1 MIYANSDDEVFIM
14 GNETMQKQKAGNNFF
29 TLKVKM
35 LIISLLPMLIALVGN
50 LLVCN
55 IGLKNSL
62 QPEVLAKISKYLI
75 ISMVVLMIIT
85 AVVVRFVTWELV
97 NSLNRSIDVLDE
109 ATRGNLT
116 ASLASRDLNRKDEMG
131 NLARHT
137 NDVLRSLAKLIAK
150 IGTTS
155 DVIVAASEKLEKM
168 TNQTSNASDD
178 VARSMTD
185 MANGAT
191 AQASETANVSDAVIQ
206 IGEGIEQTSMA
217 VQNLISNADAMKM
230 AGQAGVESVED
241 LEGISEKVKK
251 QIAVIYQQT
260 NTTNESAQEIHKAT
274 ELIASIAN
282 ETNLLAL
289 NASIEAARAGES
301 GRGFAVVAEQI
312 KNLAEQSNQSAKTI
326 EGIIKNL
333 LEESEQAVKTMNT
346 VDAIIGLQADKVDA
360 TKRVFDKVN
369 NGILVTIEGVDSIA
383 NNTQTLAN
391 AKNQVMGSVES
402 LSAIA
407 EQNAAATQETAASA
421 EELSATI
428 SEIKEATRR
437 LYGVSDELT
446 GELNMFQIY

>member
-1 MIYANSDDEVFIM
+1 MENEMIQEV
-14 GNETMQKQKAGNNFF
+14 KQKAKKRFF

-35 LIISLLPMLIALVGN
+35 MMIAIVPIIVALAA
-50 LLVCN
+50 
-55 IGLKNSL
+55 I
-62 QPEVLAKISKYLI
+62 
-75 ISMVVLMIIT
+75 IIT
-85 AVVVRFVTWELV
+85 CLIDLNGKIEAKELSSLIQRIAIVLVVVIVIVAVTIRFMMWEFV
-97 NSLNRSIDVLDE
+97 NSLNRTIEVLDSA
-109 ATRGNLT
+109 ATGNLT
-116 ASLASRDLNRKDEMG
+116 STLSAKDTSRKDEMG
-131 NLARHT
+131 NLAQHT
-137 NDVLRSLAKLIAK
+137 NDVIKSLCKLIAK
-150 IGTTS
+150 VGTTS
-155 DVIVAASEKLEKM
+155 DVIVSASERLDKM
-168 TNQTSNASDD
+168 ADQTSNASDD
-178 VARSMTD
+178 VARSMSD

-191 AQASETANVSDAVIQ
+191 AQASETQSVSDAVMQ
-206 IGEGIEQTSMA
+206 IGEGIEQTTEA
-217 VQNLISNADAMKM
+217 VQNLIHNADAMKK

-241 LEGISEKVKK
+241 LESISEKVKG
-251 QIAVIYQQT
+251 QIAVIYKQT

-346 VDAIIGLQADKVDA
+346 VDAIIGLQADKVD
-360 TKRVFDKVN
+360 TTRRVFDKVN
-369 NGILVTIEGVDSIA
+369 NGLQVTIQGVESIA
-383 NNTQTLAN
+383 SNTEILAE
-391 AKNQVMGSVES
+391 AKGRVMSSVES

-407 EQNAAATQETAASA
+407 EENAASTEETAASA
-421 EELSATI
+421 EELAATI
-428 SEIKEATRR
+428 SEIKEAASR

>member
-1 MIYANSDDEVFIM
+1 ME
-14 GNETMQKQKAGNNFF
+14 NEAKKRNFF
-29 TLKVKM
+29 TLKTKIM
-35 LIISLLPMLIALVGN
+35 LLAMIPMLVAVLAVAFF
-50 LLVCN
+50 CM
-55 IGLKNSL
+55 IGLKGEI
-62 QPEVLAKISKYLI
+62 PKEALAKLNTRMVPVVIVLI
-75 ISMVVLMIIT
+75 VGTVV
-85 AVVVRFVTWELV
+85 AVRLAAWEIV
-97 NSLNRSIDVLDE
+97 NSLNRTIAVLDSA
-109 ATRGNLT
+109 ATGNLT
-116 ASLASRDLNRKDEMG
+116 AAIPSKDMKRLDEMG

-137 NDVLRSLAKLIAK
+137 DEVIKSLAKLIAK
-150 IGTTS
+150 VGTTS
-155 DVIVAASEKLEKM
+155 DVIVNASEKLEKM
-168 TNQTSNASDD
+168 ANQTSNASDD
-178 VARSMTD
+178 VARSMSD

-191 AQASETANVSDAVIQ
+191 LQASETQNVSEAILQ
-206 IGEGIEQTSMA
+206 IGDGIEQTSAA
-217 VQNLISNADAMKM
+217 VQNLMNNADAMKR

-241 LEGISEKVKK
+241 LEGISEKVKA

-326 EGIIKNL
+326 EAIIKNL

-346 VDAIIGLQADKVDA
+346 VDAIIGLQADKVQA
-360 TKRVFDKVN
+360 TKKAFDNVN
-369 NGILVTIEGVDSIA
+369 QGLLVTIDGVETIA
-383 NNTQTLAN
+383 GNTEVLAG
-391 AKNQVMGSVES
+391 AKDTVMGSVES

-407 EQNAAATQETAASA
+407 EQNAASTQETAASA
-421 EELSATI
+421 EELAATI
-428 SEIKEATRR
+428 SEIKEATVK

>member
-1 MIYANSDDEVFIM
+1 MEKDNKKPV
-14 GNETMQKQKAGNNFF
+14 KQRRILN
-29 TLKVKM
+29 LKFKM
-35 LIISLLPMLIALVGN
+35 LLLAILPMLVSMLAIMICCIISLNGHADKAVISGLMKHIAIL
-50 LLVCN
+50 
-55 IGLKNSL
+55 
-62 QPEVLAKISKYLI
+62 
-75 ISMVVLMIIT
+75 MVVAMVVA
-85 AVVVRFVTWELV
+85 AVAIRFATWEIV
-97 NSLNRSIDVLDE
+97 NSLNRTIDILDSAAE
-109 ATRGNLT
+109 GNLT
-116 ASLASRDLNRKDEMG
+116 RLATAKDTDRKDEMG
-131 NLARHT
+131 TLARHT
-137 NDVLRSLAKLIAK
+137 NEVVRALCKVIAK
-150 IGTTS
+150 VGTTC

-168 TNQTSNASDD
+168 ADQTSNASDD
-178 VARSMTD
+178 VARSMSD

-191 AQASETANVSDAVIQ
+191 AQATETQNVSEAVMQ
-206 IGEGIEQTSMA
+206 IGDGIEQTTEA
-217 VQNLISNADAMKM
+217 VQNLLSNADTMKK

-241 LEGISEKVKK
+241 LESISEKVKS
-251 QIAVIYQQT
+251 QIAIIYQQT

-326 EGIIKNL
+326 DGIIKNL

-346 VDAIIGLQADKVDA
+346 VDAIIGLQADKVD
-360 TKRVFDKVN
+360 TTRRVFAKVN
-369 NGILVTIEGVDSIA
+369 SGLQVTISDVESIA
-383 NNTQTLAN
+383 SNTEVLSQ
-391 AKNQVMGSVES
+391 AKSQVMSSVES

-421 EELSATI
+421 EELAATI
-428 SEIKEATRR
+428 SEIKDATTR

>member
-1 MIYANSDDEVFIM
+1 M
-14 GNETMQKQKAGNNFF
+14 GNDVKQKMKAKVEKRFF

-35 LIISLLPMLIALVGN
+35 LLISIIPMVVALLGVMLICA
-50 LLVCN
+50 
-55 IGLKNSL
+55 IGLKDMIT
-62 QPEVLAKISKYLI
+62 PEGIKRLNTAMSIIFVVLI
-75 ISMVVLMIIT
+75 IGT
-85 AVVVRFVTWELV
+85 AIAIRFATWEIV
-97 NSLNRSIDVLDE
+97 NSLNRSINALDQ
-109 ATRGNLT
+109 AAAGNLT
-116 ASLASRDLNRKDEMG
+116 TSISKHDMERKDEMG
-131 NLARHT
+131 TLARHT
-137 NDVLRSLAKLIAK
+137 DAVMKSLAKVIAK
-150 IGTTS
+150 VGTTS
-155 DVIVAASEKLEKM
+155 DVIVNASERLEKM
-168 TNQTSNASDD
+168 ANQTSNASDD
-178 VARSMTD
+178 VARSMSD

-191 AQASETANVSDAVIQ
+191 AQAQETTNVSEAVIQ
-206 IGEGIEQTSMA
+206 IGEGIEQTSNA
-217 VQNLISNADAMKM
+217 VNSLISNADAMKM
-230 AGQAGVESVED
+230 AGQAGMESVED
-241 LEGISEKVKK
+241 LEGISDKVKK

-326 EGIIKNL
+326 EGIITNL

-360 TKRVFDKVN
+360 TKKVFDKVN
-369 NGILVTIEGVDSIA
+369 SGILVTIEGVETIA
-383 NNTQTLAN
+383 TNTQSLAQ
-391 AKNQVMGSVES
+391 AKDVVMQSVES

-428 SEIKEATRR
+428 SEIKDATTK